1 MVTMLEVRE
10 ARSPFGRLC
19 KRLFWLFQALC
30 LLAMLGT
37 CAFVQPYLGNPDP
50 DVALGAG
57 LFGAMAIGTLWL
69 VWPAGTVVLAI
80 MVLATRGA
88 RRLIP
93 APAAF
98 PPPARLP
105 ETGPGPRS

>member
-1 MVTMLEVRE
+1 MLEVRE